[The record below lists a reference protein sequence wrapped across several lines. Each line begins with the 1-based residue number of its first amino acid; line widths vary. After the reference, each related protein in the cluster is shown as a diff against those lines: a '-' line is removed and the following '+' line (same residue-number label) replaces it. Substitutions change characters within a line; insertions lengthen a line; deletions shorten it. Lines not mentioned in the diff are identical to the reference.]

1 MLSPLRRAAALSALA
16 ALLLLSCGSEQL
28 GKPDDEVRANAV
40 DIAVAAARKLLA
52 DRVDASVADSLF
64 KSSVQDLKTKLN

>member
-28 GKPDDEVRANAV
+28 GPPDDEDGKAADKAQADLERQIDTAPAGNSVRA
-40 DIAVAAARKLLA
+40 
-52 DRVDASVADSLF
+52 
-64 KSSVQDLKTKLN
+64 